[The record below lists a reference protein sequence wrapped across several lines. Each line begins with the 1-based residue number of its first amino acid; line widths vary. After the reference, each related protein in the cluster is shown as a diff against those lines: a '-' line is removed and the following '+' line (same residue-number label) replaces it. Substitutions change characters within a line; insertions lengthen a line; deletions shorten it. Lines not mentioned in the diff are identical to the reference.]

1 MPSRDREEPL
11 CGRTAFIGAAAS
23 DDDVPLVG
31 FGKRS
36 SSFEAQSPVSAG
48 HDDGIHVQRSLHY
61 GKVVGRTGP
70 AAHPQEQ
77 RQQLASVRAKL
88 EIQRSMTIETQRPT
102 VAEIDLGA
110 LRSNFRALRAV
121 TAHGEL
127 MVVVKADAYGHGAV
141 TVAHTLI
148 GEGCRHFGV
157 ATLDE
162 ARELREAGIRTRVYL
177 QAGFF
182 AEQAAEIVALDLTP
196 FVFDPSLIPV
206 LDFAAASAGRTDFPI
221 HVKIDSGATRLG
233 VMPADIPAVIEA
245 IRGASAIR
253 LEGIC
258 TLLANAGDPK
268 SPITD
273 AQLGVFHKA
282 IDTLNAAGMKPSV
295 FHVANSAALVLR
307 YDSHFNLARP
317 GLSIYGL
324 PPVAAVR
331 ERVELHPVMTFKTRL
346 MQIKRVPAGSGVGY
360 GHTFV
365 TSHESLI
372 GVLPVGYA
380 DGYRRGL
387 QHGGEVIV
395 RGARAPVV
403 GAVSMDLT
411 TIDVTDIAGASVG
424 DEVILW
430 GEADGETISVNDVAR
445 LAQTISYEMLCTVG
459 KRVPRVVRG

>member
-1 MPSRDREEPL
+1 MPSGLRR
-11 CGRTAFIGAAAS
+11 
-23 DDDVPLVG
+23 
-31 FGKRS
+31 
-36 SSFEAQSPVSAG
+36 
-48 HDDGIHVQRSLHY
+48 
-61 GKVVGRTGP
+61 
-70 AAHPQEQ
+70 
-77 RQQLASVRAKL
+77 RAL
-88 EIQRSMTIETQRPT
+88 RWEIQPSMRIETQRPT

-110 LRSNFRALRAV
+110 LRSNFRVLRAV
-121 TAHGEL
+121 ASHGEL

-141 TVAHTLI
+141 TVARTLLD
-148 GEGCRHFGV
+148 EGCRHLGV

-162 ARELREAGIRTRVYL
+162 ARELREAGIRARVYL

-196 FVFDPSLIPV
+196 FVFEAPMIGLI
-206 LDFAAASAGRTDFPI
+206 DRAAAAAGRIDFPI
-221 HVKIDSGATRLG
+221 HIKIDSGATRLG
-233 VMPADIPAVIEA
+233 VMPADIPDVIEA
-245 IRGASAIR
+245 VRAASSVR
-253 LEGIC
+253 LEGVC

-273 AQLGVFHKA
+273 AQLRAFTGA
-282 IDTLNAAGMKPSV
+282 IETLNAAGMKPSV
-295 FHVANSAALVLR
+295 IHVANSAALVLR
-307 YDSHFNLARP
+307 NDSHFNLARP
-317 GLSIYGL
+317 GLAIYGL

-331 ERVELHPVMTFKTRL
+331 DRVELRPVMTFKTRL
-346 MQIKRVPAGSGVGY
+346 MQIKRAPAGSGVGY
-360 GHTFV
+360 GHTFI
-365 TSHESLI
+365 TPRESLI

-395 RGARAPVV
+395 RGVRAPVV

-430 GEADGETISVNDVAR
+430 GESGGEVISVNDVAR

-459 KRVPRVVRG
+459 KRVPRVVRS

>member
-1 MPSRDREEPL
+1 
-11 CGRTAFIGAAAS
+11 
-23 DDDVPLVG
+23 
-31 FGKRS
+31 
-36 SSFEAQSPVSAG
+36 
-48 HDDGIHVQRSLHY
+48 
-61 GKVVGRTGP
+61 
-70 AAHPQEQ
+70 
-77 RQQLASVRAKL
+77 L
-88 EIQRSMTIETQRPT
+88 EIQRSMSIETQRPT

-121 TAHGEL
+121 AAHGEL

-141 TVAHTLI
+141 TVARTLLDQ
-148 GEGCRHFGV
+148 GCRHFGV

-162 ARELREAGIRTRVYL
+162 GRELRQAGVRARVYL

-182 AEQAAEIVALDLTP
+182 AQQVAEIVALDLTP
-196 FVFDPSLIPV
+196 FVFDVSMIGL
-206 LDFAAASAGRTDFPI
+206 LDRAAASAGRSDFPI

-233 VMPADIPAVIEA
+233 VMPADIPDLIDAV
-245 IRGASAIR
+245 RSASAVR
-253 LEGIC
+253 LEGLC

-273 AQLGVFHKA
+273 AQLGVFNQA
-282 IDTLNAAGMKPSV
+282 IETLKAAGMRPSV
-295 FHVANSAALVLR
+295 IHVANSAALVLR

-317 GLSIYGL
+317 GLAIYGL

-331 ERVELHPVMTFKTRL
+331 ERVDLQPVMTFKTRL
-346 MQIKRVPAGSGVGY
+346 MQIKRAPAGSGVGY

-365 TSHESLI
+365 APRESLI

-395 RGARAPVV
+395 RGKRAPVV

-411 TIDVTDIAGASVG
+411 TIDVTDVAGAAVG

-430 GEADGETISVNDVAR
+430 GESGSEIISVNDVAR

-459 KRVPRVVRG
+459 KRVPRVIRS